1 MSNSI
6 FSGTKKPMA
15 QLLILSVVINILM
28 LTVPLYMMQIYDRV
42 LVSGS
47 VDTLIVL
54 TLLAIFAL
62 TIIGLLETIRRIVL
76 SRIGSN
82 LEARFSEPLL
92 EMSLTLGRDNTR
104 SHSVL
109 RDLATLKQFLGSSLA
124 PALMDLPTVP
134 IYLLI
139 LFLVHSAL
147 GWVAIAAV
155 FLLFLISLGNHYLTK
170 ASTIDSAKYGG
181 EASKWVSSL
190 DRNSE
195 VIQAMGMA
203 HNATSNWKRSL
214 FKSLKKSDESML
226 YNASSS
232 GFTRYVRL
240 GLQIGM
246 LGFGAYFVLSEH
258 LSPGIII
265 AASVISGRA
274 LAPIDQS
281 ISGWRTITNSFHT
294 YERLKTAIQLLQS
307 KNLSDSPPPICEI
320 EIKKLV
326 HIPAPGANAVLK
338 NISFKIAKGELIGVV
353 GPTGAGKTTLLRA
366 LAGVLEP
373 TSGDIRYGGHRID
386 HWQNVQF
393 GQHIGYMSQTSQL
406 FPTSV
411 AQNIARMDTMPDMS
425 AVISAA
431 ELAGC
436 HQLIQSMP
444 DGYDTLIGAE
454 NTGVSAGQAQRIAL
468 ARAMYGNP
476 QIIILDEPNS
486 FFDNDGDNALAKLL
500 MKLKAQGTTCI
511 ISTHK
516 TNIFPQLSKLLVLR
530 EGALVS
536 YGPVSDIVV
545 QGAKHKRHQPTTDM
559 PTIFKPMGV

>member
-1 MSNSI
+1 MSKSI
-6 FSGTKKPMA
+6 FSGAKKPLA
-15 QLLILSVVINILM
+15 HVFILSAVINLLM

-62 TIIGLLETIRRIVL
+62 TIVGLLETIRRIVL

-92 EMSLTLGRDNTR
+92 EKSLTLGRDNTR

-109 RDLATLKQFLGSSLA
+109 RDLTTLKQFLSSSIA

-139 LFLVHSAL
+139 LFLVHPAL

-155 FLLFLISLGNHYLTK
+155 LLLILISLGNHYLTK
-170 ASTIDSAKYGG
+170 ASTNDSAKYGG

-195 VIQAMGMA
+195 VIHAMGMA

-281 ISGWRTITNSFHT
+281 ISGWRTITNSFQT
-294 YERLKTAIQLLQS
+294 YDRLKTAIKLLQS
-307 KNLSDSPPPICEI
+307 ENQSDLPPPNCEM

-338 NISFKIAKGELIGVV
+338 NISFKIAKGDLIGVV

-386 HWQNVQF
+386 HWKNTQF

-406 FPTSV
+406 FPAGV
-411 AQNIARMDTMPDMS
+411 AQNVARMAQTPDMN

-431 ELAGC
+431 EFAGC
-436 HQLIQSMP
+436 HQLIQSLP
-444 DGYDTLIGAE
+444 NGYDTLIGE
-454 NTGVSAGQAQRIAL
+454 GNTGISAGEAQRIAL

-476 QIIILDEPNS
+476 AIIILDEPNS
-486 FFDNDGDNALAKLL
+486 FFDNDGDSALAKLL
-500 MKLKAQGTTCI
+500 MKLKTHGTTCI

-536 YGPVSDIVV
+536 YGPVSDIVI
-545 QGAKHKRHQPTTDM
+545 QGAKHKRPQPAPEM
-559 PTIFKPMGV
+559 PTIYKPVGA